1 MDLRQLRYFV
11 AVAEERHFGRAAA
24 RLHMSQPPLSR
35 AVRALE
41 ADLGA
46 TLLDRSPA
54 GVSLTEA
61 GAVLLGEARALLERA
76 ERVRTRVAAAGGG
89 RVLSVGVLADS
100 AEHLGASLAAAF
112 REDQPDVQ
120 VRVREFD
127 LCEPSAGLRSGLVD
141 VAITRGPFDEAG
153 ITTCVLGE
161 DPIGVVLV
169 HDDPLAGRAGVRLG
183 DLAERSWFRF
193 PEGTDETW
201 CAYWAGDH
209 PRRRRGPVVR
219 TVQECLHAVRWNGA
233 VGLGPLTHDLPEGL
247 VSVPVLDM
255 APSRTL
261 LAWPR
266 GGRTPLVASF
276 VTLATAAHRHQAHR
290 PG

>member
-1 MDLRQLRYFV
+1 MDLRLLRYFV
-11 AVAEERHFGRAAA
+11 AVAEERHFGRAAT

-46 TLLDRSPA
+46 TLLDRSPTGVRLTAA
-54 GVSLTEA
+54 GT
-61 GAVLLGEARALLERA
+61 VLLDEARALLERS
-76 ERVRTRVAAAGGG
+76 EGVRTRVAAAGGD
-89 RVLSVGVLADS
+89 RVLTVGVLADS

-112 REDQPDVQ
+112 RREQPDVQ

-127 LCEPSAGLRSGLVD
+127 LSEPSAGLRSGLVD

-153 ITTCVLGE
+153 ITTRVLGE

-169 HDDPLAGRAGVRLG
+169 HDDPLAGRAAVRLG
-183 DLAERSWFRF
+183 ELADRAWFRF

-201 CAYWAGDH
+201 CDYWVGDH
-209 PRRRRGPVVR
+209 VRRRQGPVVR

-233 VGLGPLTHDLPEGL
+233 VGLGPVTHDLPDGL

-266 GGRTPLVASF
+266 RRCTPVVASF
-276 VTLATAAHRHQAHR
+276 VTVAASVHRHEAHRS
-290 PG
+290 G

>member
-1 MDLRQLRYFV
+1 MDLRLLRYFV

-54 GVSLTEA
+54 GVRLTEA
-61 GAVLLGEARALLERA
+61 GAVLLDEARALLERS
-76 ERVRTRVAAAGGG
+76 ERARTRVAAVGGS
-89 RVLSVGVLADS
+89 RVLTVGVLADS
-100 AEHLGASLAAAF
+100 ADHLGASLAASF
-112 REDQPDVQ
+112 RRDQPDVQ

-141 VAITRGPFDEAG
+141 VAITRGPFDETG
-153 ITTCVLGE
+153 IATCVLGE

-169 HDDPLAGRAGVRLG
+169 RDDPLAGRAAVRLE
-183 DLAERSWFRF
+183 DLADRSWFRF
-193 PEGTDETW
+193 PEGTDEVW
-201 CAYWAGDH
+201 CAYWVGSH

-219 TVQECLHAVRWNGA
+219 TVAECLHAVCWNGA
-233 VGLGPLTHDLPEGL
+233 VGLGPVTHDLPEGL

-255 APSRTL
+255 APSRVL

-266 GGRTPLVASF
+266 RGCTPLATSF
-276 VTLATAAHRHQAHR
+276 VTLAAAVHRHEAHR